1 MKKQEQDSI
10 VYRME
15 VLEDLVIKQQQA
27 LDMSNQLID
36 MKTRLLE
43 LCEEETAIYRR
54 ENATLKVMCVAA
66 FITVISICGALL
78 FYK

>member
-10 VYRME
+10 VYIME
-15 VLEDLVIKQQQA
+15 VLEDLVIKQQKT

-43 LCEEETAIYRR
+43 LCEEECKIYRR
-54 ENATLKVMCVAA
+54 ENAVLKLFLGASFVL
-66 FITVISICGALL
+66 IISLCCLL
-78 FYK
+78 LYV